1 MDIYFGT
8 HLDSGSLF
16 RETEAEA
23 GVQRVGPQGLLYLLE
38 SVLGLA
44 GHPSDTEY
52 LRLEAYRQTVRQY
65 LASDPDAFFA
75 ASFQADQFATAADLL
90 SRRDELLAAGW
101 DFRETANQPHR
112 LTVLSRLETMW
123 EQAGLPGYAD
133 RMEAVLRLLPRLR
146 HPFRTFYHLEP
157 FDLLPRSIQRLLAL
171 LPQTASGP
179 FQLSAY
185 SPDFTPPK
193 GDLGDFREAL
203 LQRGTGKKEK
213 IQARGDGSLLLL
225 TCPTAIDGAE
235 YLAQLL
241 RHNSA
246 FRPALLIPEKNRVL
260 DAALIQEGLP
270 SLGIQ
275 SASLAR
281 PSLQIL
287 KLIPAFLWTPIDPYK
302 ILEFV
307 SLPVKPLPD
316 DLAQVIA
323 AQMSQSPGLQ
333 GENWNRAI
341 ARYFDELRSGA
352 RGDRHGSYDEA
363 NEQYRFWFGRKRYP
377 IDQTVPRTEVIQLY
391 EKVRFWAFDAFEA
404 GKGSSLLVLSE
415 QAKRIVELLS
425 ALPEEDLSHLELERI
440 VRTIYQPS
448 PVVFHEAESTHL
460 PYVHHPGAFLDPV
473 EDLVW
478 WNFVETEPVQFFSR
492 WYPPEIKYLEAA
504 GVSLDPPA
512 LQNQRQLWQRIQPV
526 LKTGKRLLLI
536 IPRSLRGDQTTPH
549 PLMGDLEATFSNLG
563 TLHCELGPDSGSTL
577 LQAHFQLPKFTAL
590 PYHRLGRPKPFI
602 QAPGLHQLADRENE
616 TFSSLNALFYYP
628 YQWVF
633 QYKLKLKKSSILSI
647 VPDETLMGNL
657 AHRLFEKL
665 FEEPF
670 HSWDKPRLERWVE
683 ETSNDLFYKEGAV
696 LLLYGREPERI
707 RFLKQVQFAAW
718 TLTTYIRNNQWTVE
732 SSELPLEGQFAGIR
746 VKGIADVVLKRGER
760 EKAVLDLKWRGAN
773 FRENSIRNE
782 EDLQLVLYSNLACEQ
797 KDWAHTA
804 YFIINRSKL
813 LTRTNHAFGEVI
825 PLAPQSDP
833 AEVNARIWSRMEHT
847 FRWRMRQL
855 SAGAVEVRCQHTL
868 PDLDL
873 TYQDDPDMLDILE
886 MKTEDARFDDY
897 RTLINLIQ

>member
-16 RETEAEA
+16 QEPQAET
-23 GVQRVGPQGLLYLLE
+23 GVQRVGPQGLLYVLE
-38 SVLGLA
+38 SILGLT
-44 GHPSDTEY
+44 GHPSDNEY
-52 LRLEAYRQTVRQY
+52 LRLEAYRQTIRQY
-65 LASDPDAFFA
+65 LAEEADAFFA
-75 ASFQADQFATAADLL
+75 SSFQADQFATAADLL
-90 SRRDELLAAGW
+90 ARRDELLAAGW
-101 DFRETANQPHR
+101 DFREDAAQPRR
-112 LTVLSRLETMW
+112 LNVLARLEERW
-123 EQAGLPGYAD
+123 KNSSLPGYAD
-133 RMEAVLRLLPRLR
+133 RMEAVLHLLPQLQ
-146 HPFRTFYHLEP
+146 HPIRNFYHLEP
-157 FDLLPRSIQRLLAL
+157 FDLLPRSVQRLLAI
-171 LPQTASGP
+171 LPETASGP
-179 FQLSAY
+179 FQLAPY
-185 SPDFTPPK
+185 SPTFSPPK
-193 GDLGDFREAL
+193 GDLGAFRQAL
-203 LQRGTGKKEK
+203 LQRGNGKKEK
-213 IQARGDGSLLLL
+213 TKARGDGSLMILP
-225 TCPTAIDGAE
+225 CQTAADGAE
-235 YLAQLL
+235 YMAQLL
-241 RHNSA
+241 RHNPG
-246 FRPALLIPEKNRVL
+246 FRPGLLIPEKNRVL

-352 RGDRHGSYDEA
+352 RGDRHHSYDEA
-363 NEQYRFWFGRKRYP
+363 NEQYRFWFARKRFP

-404 GKGSSLLVLSE
+404 GKGNSLLVLSE
-415 QAKRIVELLS
+415 QSRRIVQLLS
-425 ALPEEDLSHLELERI
+425 ALPEEDLTHLELERI

-473 EDLVW
+473 DDLVW

-492 WYPPEIKYLEAA
+492 WYPPEIRYLEAED
-504 GVSLDPPA
+504 VLLDPPA

-526 LKTGKRLLLI
+526 LKTGKRLLLV
-536 IPRSLRGDQTTPH
+536 IPQNLRGEQTTPH
-549 PLMGDLEATFSNLG
+549 PLMGDLEAAFSNLEA
-563 TLHCELGPDSGSTL
+563 LFNL
-577 LQAHFQLPKFTAL
+577 HFQLPKSTPL

-602 QAPGLHQLADRENE
+602 QAPSLFQLADRESE

-670 HSWDKPRLERWVE
+670 HQWDRPRLERWVE
-683 ETSNDLFYKEGAV
+683 ETTKDLFYKEGAV
-696 LLLYGREPERI
+696 LLLYGREPERV

-718 TLTTYIRNNQWTVE
+718 TLVTHIRNNQWDVE

-746 VKGIADVVLKRGER
+746 VKGIADVVLQRGER

-797 KDWAHTA
+797 KSWAHTA

-813 LTRTNHAFGEVI
+813 LARTNHAFEEVI
-825 PLAPQSDP
+825 PLAPQHDP

-855 SAGAVEVRCQHTL
+855 DTGAIEVRCQHTL

-873 TYQDDPDMLDILE
+873 AYQDDPDLLHILE
-886 MKTEDARFDDY
+886 MKSEDARFDDY